1 MLPYHIGSCEMYTVE
16 NIEGSLGYWK
26 GALPHTIFKLHW
38 YIENTVISWE
48 KVIIADIYIFVT
60 QSGVYQ
66 MPRCYKKKH
75 KMNIRKNIMKT
86 KPHNE
91 VKFTLD
97 TL

>member
-60 QSGVYQ
+60 QSGIYQ
-66 MPRCYKKKH
+66 MPRCYKKK
-75 KMNIRKNIMKT
+75 T
-86 KPHNE
+86 QNE
-91 VKFTLD
+91 YPKKYHEDKATQWS
-97 TL
+97 